1 MDNFSSPD
9 RPRRIVII
17 YNPTSGRWRQS
28 RFARILVALKKTGCE
43 ITAWETRCAGHAIHL
58 ARMAADGAFDIIV
71 AAGGDGTINEVVNG
85 LSGSTCVLGI
95 IPLGTANVFAREIV
109 QSFSPD
115 AIAHTLAFG
124 PIKEIM
130 IGRANDRLFIMMAG
144 VGFDA
149 NIVAGVS
156 IDVKKKI
163 GPFAY
168 VIQAFREASSGRTMR
183 CRVQI
188 DTVDYLASSVI
199 VCNGRHYGGP
209 FIAAPGARLTNQDFQ
224 ILLFKGQ
231 GSFSLLRYGLAL
243 IFNRLGACADVEIVS
258 GKHIVV
264 FGSTDQPAQ
273 VDGELLRGLP
283 LHICKDQR
291 AMKIVYPR

>member
-1 MDNFSSPD
+1 MQNLLSSH

-28 RFARILVALKKTGCE
+28 RFAHILVALKKTGCD
-43 ITAWETRCAGHAIHL
+43 ISVWETSSAGHATNL
-58 ARMAADGAFDIIV
+58 ARLAADGDFDIV
-71 AAGGDGTINEVVNG
+71 AAAGGDGTINEVING
-85 LSGSTCVLGI
+85 LYGSACVLGI
-95 IPLGTANVFAREIV
+95 IPLGTANVVAREIV

-130 IGRANDRLFIMMAG
+130 IGCANNRRFIMMAG

-156 IDVKKKI
+156 INLKRKI

-168 VIQAFREASSGRTMR
+168 VLQAFREASSGQTIRFH
-183 CRVQI
+183 VQI

-209 FIAAPGARLTNQDFQ
+209 FIAAPGAGLTNQDFQ

-243 IFNRLGACADVEIVS
+243 IFNRLGTCADVEIVS
-258 GKHIVV
+258 GKQIVI
-264 FGSTDQPAQ
+264 FGSMDQPIQ

-283 LHICKDQR
+283 LYICKDK
-291 AMKIVYPR
+291 AMMKIVYPR

>member
-1 MDNFSSPD
+1 
-9 RPRRIVII
+9 
-17 YNPTSGRWRQS
+17 
-28 RFARILVALKKTGCE
+28 
-43 ITAWETRCAGHAIHL
+43 
-58 ARMAADGAFDIIV
+58 
-71 AAGGDGTINEVVNG
+71 
-85 LSGSTCVLGI
+85 
-95 IPLGTANVFAREIV
+95 
-109 QSFSPD
+109 
-115 AIAHTLAFG
+115 
-124 PIKEIM
+124 
-130 IGRANDRLFIMMAG
+130 
-144 VGFDA
+144 
-149 NIVAGVS
+149 
-156 IDVKKKI
+156 
-163 GPFAY
+163 
-168 VIQAFREASSGRTMR
+168 MR

-224 ILLFKGQ
+224 VLLFKGQ

-283 LHICKDQR
+283 LHIYKDQR